1 MLGAGQRLLART
13 EVFTFRER
21 RSSRS
26 VRTRPT
32 PSTYPNTYNFGYH
45 KVMATAAHREIL
57 PTTVA
62 RAKLS
67 QIAAEFELHGA
78 SAEPVTFGSH
88 RRPQGVI
95 IAWELWL
102 EILPAIEDHLD
113 ASEARQRLNDAG
125 SDRLSFDAVAK
136 ALGRDPRRHR

>member
-1 MLGAGQRLLART
+1 
-13 EVFTFRER
+13 
-21 RSSRS
+21 
-26 VRTRPT
+26 
-32 PSTYPNTYNFGYH
+32 
-45 KVMATAAHREIL
+45 MATAGHREIL
-57 PTTVA
+57 PTTEA

-67 QIAAEFELHGA
+67 QIAAEFERNGV

-113 ASEARQRLNDAG
+113 AAEARQRLDAAG
-125 SDRLSFDAVAK
+125 DERVSFEEAAK
-136 ALGRDPRRHR
+136 ALKRNPRRYR